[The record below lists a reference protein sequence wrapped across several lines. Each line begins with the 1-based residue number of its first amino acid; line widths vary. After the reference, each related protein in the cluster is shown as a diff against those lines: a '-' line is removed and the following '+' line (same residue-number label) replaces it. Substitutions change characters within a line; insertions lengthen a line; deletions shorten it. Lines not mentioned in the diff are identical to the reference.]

1 MERKL
6 EWIKDQNFL
15 GFGCSECNWKF
26 KPHGA
31 LLGDSLDEMKRNYVA
46 QCKKEFAAHACVN
59 RRSFAGRILQT
70 GRTELFALIF
80 ALPVLTT
87 IRAAIFELLQFSQAF
102 SDAL

>member
-1 MERKL
+1 MQRTL

-15 GFGCSECNWKF
+15 GFGCSECNWRF
-26 KPHGA
+26 NPQGA
-31 LLGDSLDEMKRNYVA
+31 LVGDSLDEMKRNYVA

-59 RRSFAGRILQT
+59 RRSFAGRIVQAK
-70 GRTELFALIF
+70 GTELFALIF